1 MPQTLLSSYRS
12 GDQISEPTKSTKAN
26 FVTQSSEPIADS
38 QNFCDHRSSDSQKFY
53 VRRTFGNETIEP
65 KVAIKPKKVSRR
77 KEKSIYTW
85 IRNRTSNLDCGLLI
99 ATDEGRHPIHLNKNH
114 EVISHFDKIRCGH
127 RSYLNRITNRDFAD
141 HQKHKDTFYFA
152 GQSSP
157 KSPETLVMLD
167 IDCDKKG
174 SGVGTLEGAIQFAE
188 FLEQHH
194 FPNLY
199 FEMST
204 NGKGVHGYFVL
215 KKLDSGSTH
224 INRLLLNRLQPWL
237 RLIMQEQS
245 FDVENIEVKGTLPVL
260 TWGQKQLEVSE
271 YRSGTL
277 AKLPRIETPEK
288 EEELRNTS
296 VWTETDLCKLPVVDS
311 PALPKVKQPV
321 AIKPEP
327 VKPEPVESVP
337 IKSVVLAGSISGH
350 HIHEDELARLTGHYQ
365 SVAEALLN
373 LHELKT
379 KGRTVVTVEDVSIF
393 LMLLRFF
400 TENMN
405 PDGSLPVKRWQE
417 LWSSLSKSGDVCR
430 AFCPQ
435 RFAVIRDHLSSLGLI
450 DWEDCNFVI
459 GTKHQKGRSAKWK
472 AGSELMVVLQSD
484 KKEEERRTS
493 FIRTVDSKKKEEEG
507 RVSFIRT
514 RPVPSSFYR
523 FNPDEIEAF
532 VPPLIIAA

>member
-1 MPQTLLSSYRS
+1 MPQTLISSYRS
-12 GDQISEPTKSTKAN
+12 GDQISEPTKSTKSN
-26 FVTQSSEPIADS
+26 FVTQSSEPIP
-38 QNFCDHRSSDSQKFY
+38 NFCDHRSSDSQKFY
-53 VRRTFGNETIEP
+53 VRRTFGNETFEP
-65 KVAIKPKKVSRR
+65 KVAFKTKKVSRNR
-77 KEKSIYTW
+77 EKSIYTW

-99 ATDEGRHPIHLNKNH
+99 TTDEGRHPIHLNKNH
-114 EVISHFDKIRCGH
+114 EVINHFNKIRCGQ
-127 RSYLNRITNRDFAD
+127 RSYLNRVSNRDFAD

-174 SGVGTLEGAIQFAE
+174 SGIGTLEGAIQFAK
-188 FLEQHH
+188 FLKQHH

-199 FEMST
+199 FEVST

-215 KKLDSGSTH
+215 KKLDCGSTH

-237 RLIMQEQS
+237 RLIMREQN

-260 TWGQKQLEVSE
+260 VWGQKQLEVSD
-271 YRSGTL
+271 YRAGTL
-277 AKLPRIETPEK
+277 AKIPRIETPEK
-288 EEELRNTS
+288 EEELRNTA
-296 VWTETDLCKLPVVDS
+296 VWTETDLCKLPVVDNAAF
-311 PALPKVKQPV
+311 PEVKQPV
-321 AIKPEP
+321 AIKPA
-327 VKPEPVESVP
+327 P
-337 IKSVVLAGSISGH
+337 IRSVVLTGSITGN
-350 HIHEDELARLTGHYQ
+350 HIHDDELVKVNGHYQ
-365 SVAEALLN
+365 LVAEALLN
-373 LHELKT
+373 SQELKT
-379 KGRTVVTVEDVSIF
+379 KGRTVVTVEDMSIF

-417 LWSSLSKSGDVCR
+417 LWSSLSKSGDVSR

-514 RPVPSSFYR
+514 RPVLSSFYR